1 MKKKI
6 NLIVN
11 DEDKNLRVDVFIN
24 KKEDKISRTRI
35 KNLILNQNLKLND
48 IVIKDPSKKIITGDR
63 LELVIPEPIK
73 ASLKPYKYKLD
84 IIYEDED
91 LIVLNKPAG
100 IVMHPGAG
108 NFDKTIVNALIN
120 YNKDSLSSTGD
131 ELRPGIVH
139 RIDKNTSGLVVIAKN
154 NHTHEHLSIQFS
166 KHSIKRVYQLLIW
179 GKVKPS
185 KGRIETLITRSSK
198 NRQMMEVSSSKGKV
212 AITNYTTKEVFEN
225 ENLPTLSLLECKLE
239 TGRTHQIRV
248 HMNYKGNSI
257 VGDDKYKKKFKKI
270 KNINPDLEK
279 NLLNLKRQFLHAKT
293 IGFVH
298 PKNNKEMIFN
308 STLPEEL
315 EIIIKMLRNTVKL
328 NIEKKNK
335 LIR

>member
-6 NLIVN
+6 NLIVK
-11 DEDKNLRVDVFIN
+11 DHDKNLRVDVFIN
-24 KKEDKISRTRI
+24 KKENEISRTRV
-35 KNLILNQNLKLND
+35 KNLILNQNLKLNNE
-48 IVIKDPSKKIITGDR
+48 IIKDPSKRIITGDN
-63 LELVIPEPIK
+63 LELTIPEPKK

-120 YNKDSLSSTGD
+120 YDKNSLSNIGD

-154 NHTHEHLSIQFS
+154 NQTHEHLSIQFS
-166 KHSIKRVYQLLIW
+166 RHSITRVYQLLIW
-179 GKVKPS
+179 GKLRPS
-185 KGRIETLITRSSK
+185 KGKIETLISRSSK
-198 NRQMMEVSSSKGKV
+198 NRQMMEVSAVKGKK
-212 AITNYTTKEVFEN
+212 AITNYNTIEIFEN
-225 ENLPTLSLLECKLE
+225 KHTPTLSLLECKLE

-248 HMNYKGNSI
+248 HMKYLGNSI

-270 KNINPDLEK
+270 KNIDPLLEK
-279 NLLNLKRQFLHAKT
+279 NLINLNRQFLHAKT
-293 IGFVH
+293 IGFIH
-298 PKNNKEMIFN
+298 PKKNEEMVFN
-308 STLPEEL
+308 SILPQEL
-315 EIIIKMLRNTVKL
+315 EIILKMLRNT
-328 NIEKKNK
+328 NK
-335 LIR
+335 